1 MKLQNN
7 TNKEAENLKESSDST
22 NGYQNRVVIY
32 HLLSH
37 YASLLEYHL
46 STYPKAEQPIFDE
59 AHYLLFQNKLG
70 LVNQVIDR
78 LDGKI

>member
-1 MKLQNN
+1 MELQNN
-7 TNKEAENLKESSDST
+7 INKETKNLNKFSDST
-22 NGYQNRVVIY
+22 NDYQNGVLIH

-59 AHYLLFQNKLG
+59 IHYVLFQNKLG
-70 LVNQVIDR
+70 LVNQVIDS
-78 LDGKI
+78 LDKKI

>member
-1 MKLQNN
+1 MELQNN
-7 TNKEAENLKESSDST
+7 INKEAKNLNKFSDSP
-22 NGYQNRVVIY
+22 NDYQNSVLIY

-46 STYPKAEQPIFDE
+46 STYPKSEQPIFDE
-59 AHYLLFQNKLG
+59 PHYLLFQNKLG

-78 LDGKI
+78 LDGEI

>member
-1 MKLQNN
+1 MNTQDNQN
-7 TNKEAENLKESSDST
+7 KDAENLNNFSESTYD
-22 NGYQNRVVIY
+22 YQNRVLVY

-59 AHYLLFQNKLG
+59 AHYLLFKNKLG
-70 LVNQVIDR
+70 LVNQVIDK
-78 LDGKI
+78 LDKTV

>member
-7 TNKEAENLKESSDST
+7 TNNEAENLNKFSDST
-22 NGYQNRVVIY
+22 NDYQNRVVIH

-59 AHYLLFQNKLG
+59 IHYALFQNKLG
-70 LVNQVIDR
+70 LLNHVIDR
-78 LDGKI
+78 LDETI